1 MILKKMIWISGISGI
16 LRNSLTRRNVKQSST
31 FDDVADHILL
41 HEDGDLLT
49 IHQESHFD
57 ADDQPPEY
65 EETVS
70 QGKSRDIQTN
80 VNMESEKNAE
90 KCERDD
96 ILSSFVSASPSIQT
110 IISKSTAKAKL
121 DSGKENGDKSKN
133 EKKVANVRKAEEDW
147 I

>member
-1 MILKKMIWISGISGI
+1 M
-16 LRNSLTRRNVKQSST
+16 KQSST

-80 VNMESEKNAE
+80 INMESEKNNE

-133 EKKVANVRKAEEDW
+133 EKKVAKVRKAEEDW

>member
-1 MILKKMIWISGISGI
+1 M
-16 LRNSLTRRNVKQSST
+16 KQSST

-80 VNMESEKNAE
+80 VNMESEKNTE

-121 DSGKENGDKSKN
+121 DSGKENGDKNKN
-133 EKKVANVRKAEEDW
+133 EKKVAKVRKAEEDW

>member
-1 MILKKMIWISGISGI
+1 M
-16 LRNSLTRRNVKQSST
+16 KQSST

-80 VNMESEKNAE
+80 VNMESEKNTE

-133 EKKVANVRKAEEDW
+133 EKKVAKVRKAEEDW

>member
-1 MILKKMIWISGISGI
+1 M
-16 LRNSLTRRNVKQSST
+16 KQSST

-49 IHQESHFD
+49 IHQESHLD

-70 QGKSRDIQTN
+70 QDKSRDIQTKEKI
-80 VNMESEKNAE
+80 ESEKNNE

-110 IISKSTAKAKL
+110 IISKSAAKTKL
-121 DSGKENGDKSKN
+121 DSGKENGEKSKN
-133 EKKVANVRKAEEDW
+133 EKKVANVRKPEEDW

>member
-1 MILKKMIWISGISGI
+1 M
-16 LRNSLTRRNVKQSST
+16 KQSST

-70 QGKSRDIQTN
+70 QDKSRDIQTK
-80 VNMESEKNAE
+80 EKLEGEKNNE

-110 IISKSTAKAKL
+110 IISKSAAKTKL

-133 EKKVANVRKAEEDW
+133 EKKVANVRKPEEDW

>member
-1 MILKKMIWISGISGI
+1 M
-16 LRNSLTRRNVKQSST
+16 KQSST

-49 IHQESHFD
+49 IHQESRFD

-70 QGKSRDIQTN
+70 QDKSRDIQIQEKT
-80 VNMESEKNAE
+80 ELEKNNE

-96 ILSSFVSASPSIQT
+96 VLSSFVSASPSIQT
-110 IISKSTAKAKL
+110 IISKSAAKTKL
-121 DSGKENGDKSKN
+121 NSGKENEDKSKN
-133 EKKVANVRKAEEDW
+133 ERKIAKVCKPDEDW

>member
-1 MILKKMIWISGISGI
+1 MILTNMICIFDILGI

-65 EETVS
+65 EKTVS
-70 QGKSRDIQTN
+70 QDKIRDIQN
-80 VNMESEKNAE
+80 HEKIVLERNNE
-90 KCERDD
+90 KCEREDV
-96 ILSSFVSASPSIQT
+96 LSSFVSASPSLQT
-110 IISKSTAKAKL
+110 IISKSATKTKL
-121 DSGKENGDKSKN
+121 NSGKENGDKSKD
-133 EKKVANVRKAEEDW
+133 ERKVANVRKHEEDW

>member
-1 MILKKMIWISGISGI
+1 MKFHFLGI
-16 LRNSLTRRNVKQSST
+16 LRNSLTRKNVKQSST

-65 EETVS
+65 EESLS
-70 QGKSRDIQTN
+70 QDKNKEEKADHVQYNEKLDRDEIF
-80 VNMESEKNAE
+80 
-90 KCERDD
+90 
-96 ILSSFVSASPSIQT
+96 SSFVSASPSLQT
-110 IISKSTAKAKL
+110 IISKSTTKTKINSGIEDASRGKNDGKKL
-121 DSGKENGDKSKN
+121 D
-133 EKKVANVRKAEEDW
+133 VRKPGEDW

>member
-1 MILKKMIWISGISGI
+1 M
-16 LRNSLTRRNVKQSST
+16 KQSST

>member
-1 MILKKMIWISGISGI
+1 M
-16 LRNSLTRRNVKQSST
+16 KQSST

-41 HEDGDLLT
+41 QEDGDLLT

-70 QGKSRDIQTN
+70 QGKSRDIRTN

-133 EKKVANVRKAEEDW
+133 EKKVAKVRKAEEDW

>member
-1 MILKKMIWISGISGI
+1 MICIFDILGI

-70 QGKSRDIQTN
+70 QDKSRDIQTK
-80 VNMESEKNAE
+80 EKIEFEKNNE

-110 IISKSTAKAKL
+110 IISKSAAKTKL
-121 DSGKENGDKSKN
+121 NSGKESGDKSKM
-133 EKKVANVRKAEEDW
+133 EKKVENVRKPEEDW

>member
-1 MILKKMIWISGISGI
+1 MNIRYLGI
-16 LRNSLTRRNVKQSST
+16 LRNSSTRRNVKQSST

-49 IHQESHFD
+49 IHQESRFD

-70 QGKSRDIQTN
+70 QDKSRDIQIQ
-80 VNMESEKNAE
+80 EKNELEKNNE

-96 ILSSFVSASPSIQT
+96 VLSSFVSASPSIQT
-110 IISKSTAKAKL
+110 IISKSAAKTKL
-121 DSGKENGDKSKN
+121 NSGKENEDKSKN
-133 EKKVANVRKAEEDW
+133 ERKIAKVCKPDEDW

>member
-1 MILKKMIWISGISGI
+1 MNIRYLGI
-16 LRNSLTRRNVKQSST
+16 LRNSSTRRNVKQSST

-49 IHQESHFD
+49 IHQESRFD

-70 QGKSRDIQTN
+70 QDKSRDIQIQEKT
-80 VNMESEKNAE
+80 ELEKNNE

-96 ILSSFVSASPSIQT
+96 VLSSFVSASPSIQT
-110 IISKSTAKAKL
+110 IISKSAAKTKL
-121 DSGKENGDKSKN
+121 NSGKENEDKSKN
-133 EKKVANVRKAEEDW
+133 ERKIAKVCKPDEDW

>member
-1 MILKKMIWISGISGI
+1 M
-16 LRNSLTRRNVKQSST
+16 KQSST

-70 QGKSRDIQTN
+70 KDKSRDIQTN
-80 VNMESEKNAE
+80 EKIESEKNNE

-110 IISKSTAKAKL
+110 IISKSAAKAKL

-133 EKKVANVRKAEEDW
+133 EKKVAKVRKAEEDW

>member
-1 MILKKMIWISGISGI
+1 MIWISGISGI

-80 VNMESEKNAE
+80 VNMESEKNNE

-121 DSGKENGDKSKN
+121 DSEKENGDKSKN
-133 EKKVANVRKAEEDW
+133 EKKVAKVRKAEEDW

>member
-1 MILKKMIWISGISGI
+1 M
-16 LRNSLTRRNVKQSST
+16 KQSST

-70 QGKSRDIQTN
+70 KDKSRDIQTN
-80 VNMESEKNAE
+80 EKIETEKNNE

-96 ILSSFVSASPSIQT
+96 ILSPFVSASPSIQT
-110 IISKSTAKAKL
+110 IISKSAAKAKL
-121 DSGKENGDKSKN
+121 DSGKENVDKSKN
-133 EKKVANVRKAEEDW
+133 EKKIANVRKPEEDW